1 MIWYV
6 TCLAAGS
13 FVSNLATYIYTK
25 NTFDT
30 NQSIYYILALDSG
43 MTSISSL
50 VYLLIYVYQEFLS
63 SNGFICS
70 IFMFSMLVP
79 FTTFPVLNFLTS
91 YIKYKKIEASMLIKT
106 WISEKTIIKKTKVT
120 MCACLIFALAE
131 VTGNAV
137 MNLQMSPMYS
147 DCMNQMNQSTNS
159 FVFVILNVV
168 PANIVI
174 LITAA
179 YDIKSLLHVRK
190 FRRTSP
196 STSNEQRT
204 LMQETPFRSSIINLV
219 CVIAGFVLS
228 SVFLDNDDNDTNLEA
243 KWSKVASMVFLH
255 LMLKNPLIVLWTVRV
270 YQANMHINQSEEKER
285 KRQIEIKEAQKRRRE
300 IEAKRESQ
308 PANFMEMSESSHESA
323 EASRP

>member
-1 MIWYV
+1 MLPDEELW
-6 TCLAAGS
+6 
-13 FVSNLATYIYTK
+13 
-25 NTFDT
+25 
-30 NQSIYYILALDSG
+30 DS
-43 MTSISSL
+43 L
-50 VYLLIYVYQEFLS
+50 PEELEPLH
-63 SNGFICS
+63 
-70 IFMFSMLVP
+70 
-79 FTTFPVLNFLTS
+79 
-91 YIKYKKIEASMLIKT
+91 IKYKKIEASILIKT
-106 WISEKTIIKKTKVT
+106 WITEKTIIKKTKVT
-120 MCACLIFALAE
+120 MCGCLIFALAE
-131 VTGNAV
+131 VTGNAIL
-137 MNLQMSPMYS
+137 NLQMSPMYS
-147 DCMNQMNQSTNS
+147 DCMNQMDQSTNS

-179 YDIKSLLHVRK
+179 YDIKSLLHVRE

-300 IEAKRESQ
+300 IEAKRKSQ
-308 PANFMEMSESSHESA
+308 QANFMEMSESSNESA